1 MTWRRILFCP
11 ESESAMNQHLCDRDY
26 LLSILWLWWGAR
38 KRRQIHHS
46 SGDWQEKQPMQANA
60 DCKSTSRFLFV
71 QVGVKRVY
79 VTTVYGSQTYRTSRN
94 RSNRMWISK
103 QSNLKGKP
111 RERRDSESGF
121 RAITISRATSLHT
134 RASLDLEILIV
145 GDVFADV
152 FLCSS
157 SKRGLPAS
165 KATTINVTSSSSPAL
180 YQLPIRT
187 FIFPLSSI
195 FSQNGF
201 SGQGVGEAATTTRS
215 LPNWAPAWK

>member
-1 MTWRRILFCP
+1 MLAST
-11 ESESAMNQHLCDRDY
+11 AADGDRK
-26 LLSILWLWWGAR
+26 GRR
-38 KRRQIHHS
+38 KRRD
-46 SGDWQEKQPMQANA
+46 GDAKQVLRPPPLSPLTVTASLSERPPIEA
-60 DCKSTSRFLFV
+60 VGDEVHFTSDRPE
-71 QVGVKRVY
+71 Q
-79 VTTVYGSQTYRTSRN
+79 
-94 RSNRMWISK
+94 
-103 QSNLKGKP
+103 
-111 RERRDSESGF
+111 RRDSESGF

-215 LPNWAPAWK
+215 LPN